1 MKMTAV
7 INLENLDSLDT
18 VYYIDLQCA
27 VSS

>member
-18 VYYIDLQCA
+18 VYYIDLHYA